1 RLLEQF
7 FRQFCIIC
15 ERIDINAHIP
25 VKVLFEMACEYI
37 GQVFFIFLAIVSGAL
52 GAATMPTYL
61 VVISI
66 ILGFFVGLF
75 LTCIFLCLLCFGNL
89 FVFLFDL
96 PVAVHLPVGIRHIM
110 DFFLILDG

>member
-1 RLLEQF
+1 MRTSQSKSSSKWP
-7 FRQFCIIC
+7 
-15 ERIDINAHIP
+15 ASTSG
-25 VKVLFEMACEYI
+25 KS
-37 GQVFFIFLAIVSGAL
+37 FFIFLAIVSGAL